1 KESILWDVVETLAHD
16 NDEVL
21 LIEGS
26 AKYMDKMDK
35 YFASMITT
43 KQFQMHCHVWNEF
56 CRFVAVHQ
64 SRMDQNY
71 FGRVLLEYLL
81 QSFHDQFIL
90 HGITQHLCWP
100 FLRAFTILQ
109 SSVFNHSNV
118 APLLP
123 RIMYG
128 SRFEVNSFFG
138 SLLKFTFMPL
148 IKSLRDITT
157 PPVLLEPSENNEP
170 VPSDAVAPSSA
181 LSTEPSLPSA
191 RAGALQSTPHV
202 SDVNPSVSVSQIP
215 EVHAT
220 AQTPPEDANR
230 AENEA
235 EKNGDTN
242 ETATGTATA
251 ATSGQEGAGQ
261 FNRDNSGCPNPLL
274 HAIGY
279 LKSYR
284 QKLIDASRVNENED
298 EQQWYTRNLIKQCL
312 PRIQTQQYLF
322 RQLYFAG
329 DETLAQWDKQ
339 DLHTDTNAGADT
351 GMKHAFE
358 LKEQA
363 IVRQNRN

>member
-1 KESILWDVVETLAHD
+1 KKKKKKKKKKKR
-16 NDEVL
+16 N
-21 LIEGS
+21 
-26 AKYMDKMDK
+26 
-35 YFASMITT
+35 
-43 KQFQMHCHVWNEF
+43 N
-56 CRFVAVHQ
+56 
-64 SRMDQNY
+64 SR
-71 FGRVLLEYLL
+71 
-81 QSFHDQFIL
+81 
-90 HGITQHLCWP
+90 
-100 FLRAFTILQ
+100 
-109 SSVFNHSNV
+109 
-118 APLLP
+118 
-123 RIMYG
+123 
-128 SRFEVNSFFG
+128 
-138 SLLKFTFMPL
+138 
-148 IKSLRDITT
+148 
-157 PPVLLEPSENNEP
+157 
-170 VPSDAVAPSSA
+170 
-181 LSTEPSLPSA
+181 
-191 RAGALQSTPHV
+191 
-202 SDVNPSVSVSQIP
+202 
-215 EVHAT
+215 
-220 AQTPPEDANR
+220 TPPEDANR